1 MICKTG
7 DFLSLMH
14 NELCDFTGNTLRE
27 ACRNVE
33 VEPLLQPLTGE
44 KLKYQTSIKEDNA
57 RLDLSALGFWRRG
70 EKAFFDIR
78 VFDPVAQSHFNQN
91 LQVTHLKQEN
101 EKRRQYEERV
111 LHVEHASITP
121 LVFTIAGGMGKAA
134 QKCFSRLAEILAES
148 RGRPKS
154 IVTAWMQSHMFFS
167 LLCSAILCIRGTRN
181 KPHQIDC

>member
-7 DFLSLMH
+7 GFVSLRH
-14 NELCDFTGNTLRE
+14 NELCDLTGNMLRE

-33 VEPLLQPLTGE
+33 VEPLLR
-44 KLKYQTSIKEDNA
+44 YQTSIKEDNA

-70 EKAFFDIR
+70 EKAVFDIR

-91 LQVTHLKQEN
+91 LQTSHLRQEN

-111 LHVEHASITP
+111 LHVKHASFTP

-134 QKCFSRLAEILAES
+134 QTCFSRLAEMLAVK
-148 RGRPKS
+148 RPTEKHCHCMDAMPS
-154 IVTAWMQSHMFFS
+154 VFFS
-167 LLCSAILCIRGTRN
+167 SSLCHSLHKRN
-181 KPHQIDC
+181 KK